1 MVAEGQQKTSGA
13 NDSDSLS
20 TADMAQLMALVQD
33 ASQHNPDAVPLVSSK
48 ASSSSTGDKSTS
60 MASRSNKSSKGTA
73 GKQSAAPST
82 ASTTGKNAADHSSQ
96 VSPSAQPSAKKQKPG
111 TLHPHSTKPQS
122 SLGKLSTPA
131 AVVANQTPP
140 DSAAPD
146 AAVSVGAAVVA
157 VNGNGD
163 HSVGG
168 DADGKQKKK
177 LGRNARLRLKRQ
189 AFRQQQEDTMIADAI
204 DAVADAP
211 AKMPAVPAGKKQTEA
226 GGKGSKSKA
235 TPDRAAL
242 KAPKGATDPVDRQT
256 ATVDGDKAAETGH
269 SKAAVTAGHPAPMP
283 AGKKK
288 RNKKQQDLLS
298 QASLDAAEAAPA
310 GSSVTS
316 KKKSSGLLERMR
328 SKLAGGR
335 FRMLNEQLYT
345 SQGQDAFSM
354 MQGQPDLF
362 EQYHEVRPLTMPLC
376 IECVLTVCC

>member
-33 ASQHNPDAVPLVSSK
+33 ASQHNPDAVPLLSSK
-48 ASSSSTGDKSTS
+48 AISPSTGDKYAS

-73 GKQSAAPST
+73 GKQSAAPGT
-82 ASTTGKNAADHSSQ
+82 ASTTGKNAADHCGK
-96 VSPSAQPSAKKQKPG
+96 VSTSAQPSAKKQKPG
-111 TLHPHSTKPQS
+111 TLHPHSTKSQS

-131 AVVANQTPP
+131 AVVTTKAPP
-140 DSAAPD
+140 DSAASD
-146 AAVSVGAAVVA
+146 AAVSVGAAAVA

-163 HSVGG
+163 HSVG
-168 DADGKQKKK
+168 DNADGKQKTK

-189 AFRQQQEDTMIADAI
+189 AFRQQQEQTVTADAV

-211 AKMPAVPAGKKQTEA
+211 AETPAVHAGKKQTET

-235 TPDRAAL
+235 APDRAAL
-242 KAPKGATDPVDRQT
+242 KATKGATAPVDRQK
-256 ATVDGDKAAETGH
+256 ATVDGDKVTDSGH
-269 SKAAVTAGHPAPMP
+269 SKAAVTAGRPEQRSADT
-283 AGKKK
+283 KQ
-288 RNKKQQDLLS
+288 RNKKQQGLLS
-298 QASLDAAEAAPA
+298 QASLDAAEAVPA
-310 GSSVTS
+310 GSSGTG

-345 SQGQDAFSM
+345 SQGQDAFSL

-362 EQYHEVRPLTMPLC
+362 EQYHEVRALTLPLC
-376 IECVLTVCC
+376 IDSVLSVC